1 MEKFKKKVI
10 LGSIG
15 FGIATGAVIGT
26 ALTFH
31 YLKKANSNETEAVL
45 NRARKFEFKINSN
58 HKDFDISSRY
68 A

>member
-31 YLKKANSNETEAVL
+31 YLKKAL
-45 NRARKFEFKINSN
+45 IQLF
-58 HKDFDISSRY
+58 ISTIFSLDNW